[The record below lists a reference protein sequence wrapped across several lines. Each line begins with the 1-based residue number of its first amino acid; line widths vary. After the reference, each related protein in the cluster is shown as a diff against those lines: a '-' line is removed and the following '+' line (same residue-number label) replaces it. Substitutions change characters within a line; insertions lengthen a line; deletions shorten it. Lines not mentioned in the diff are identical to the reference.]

1 MESQAVTRHTRC
13 SIQHTRKGSIKIII
27 RIRKIGLK
35 DFKNVENG
43 TISLPCADR
52 ELDGNM
58 ESEIIGIY
66 GQNGSGKTAVVEAMH
81 MLRLIL
87 SGNPL
92 PENSGDYI
100 HQAAE
105 SAELSFEIDVQLH
118 QETCAVYYQA

>member
-1 MESQAVTRHTRC
+1 
-13 SIQHTRKGSIKIII
+13 
-27 RIRKIGLK
+27 
-35 DFKNVENG
+35 
-43 TISLPCADR
+43 
-52 ELDGNM
+52 M

-105 SAELSFEIDVQLH
+105 SAELSFEFDVQLN
-118 QETCAVYYQA
+118 QDPCAVY

>member
-1 MESQAVTRHTRC
+1 
-13 SIQHTRKGSIKIII
+13 
-27 RIRKIGLK
+27 
-35 DFKNVENG
+35 
-43 TISLPCADR
+43 
-52 ELDGNM
+52 M

-66 GQNGSGKTAVVEAMH
+66 GQNGSGKTTVVEAMH

-105 SAELSFEIDVQLH
+105 SAELSFEFNVQLH
-118 QETCAVYYQA
+118 QQTCAVYYQAQLERCGSSSANISKEKLSCRIYSVPVRGVSDDPEAPVSPQAAPAAAKKEP